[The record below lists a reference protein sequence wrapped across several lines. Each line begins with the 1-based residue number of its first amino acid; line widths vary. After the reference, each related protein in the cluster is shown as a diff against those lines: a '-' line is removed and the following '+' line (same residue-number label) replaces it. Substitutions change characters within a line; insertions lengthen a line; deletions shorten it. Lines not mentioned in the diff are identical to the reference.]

1 MMMACLSSLKRIYV
15 FSENGLNVKECKCMA
30 AKLSQSVGYDN
41 QNKPEYMEINNMH
54 KKKSISN
61 NNINAFTSFK
71 GE

>member
-1 MMMACLSSLKRIYV
+1 
-15 FSENGLNVKECKCMA
+15 MA

-61 NNINAFTSFK
+61 NNINAFTSFR

>member
-1 MMMACLSSLKRIYV
+1 
-15 FSENGLNVKECKCMA
+15 MA

-41 QNKPEYMEINNMH
+41 QNKPEYMEINNMY

-71 GE
+71 GEWIGMLN